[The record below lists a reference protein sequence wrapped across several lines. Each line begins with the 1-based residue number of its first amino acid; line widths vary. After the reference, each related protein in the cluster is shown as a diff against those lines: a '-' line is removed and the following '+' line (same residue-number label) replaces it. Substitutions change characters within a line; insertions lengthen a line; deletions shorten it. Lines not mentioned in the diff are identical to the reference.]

1 MIDIT
6 KTIDNFVGTEEELQ
20 SIAKT
25 VYELVDVVSYPEDDM
40 FMDKCES
47 MLKCDYDY
55 LTDDQFYE
63 VYNMIEK
70 IIEEL

>member
-47 MLKCDYDY
+47 MLQCDYDY
-55 LTDDQFYE
+55 LTDDQFHE